1 MKLLC
6 PCNLFEEKLPFTIYD
21 LLFQKTSDTMKKLYL
36 LFLLLPCAISGNS
49 QTVNDLFQESD
60 VKISWLGIDFS
71 HVKLIGN
78 FAEFFEAGEKSS
90 WQIRD
95 IYFPRWNYIILGEPE
110 KYDIKGMLR
119 KPDIWYDID
128 MIGDINARTSLDE
141 IESYNAIKFT
151 GEDIQS
157 FVDQYNLEG
166 KEGIGVLFI
175 AECLNKNAEEAYYHF
190 VAINMKNRN
199 VLFHERLR
207 GEPNGFGLRNYWANS
222 IFTVIRNI
230 REYYFGSWKS
240 KIKPSSQV

>member
-1 MKLLC
+1 
-6 PCNLFEEKLPFTIYD
+6 
-21 LLFQKTSDTMKKLYL
+21 MKKSYL
-36 LFLLLPCAISGNS
+36 LLGMLCCMVTVKS
-49 QTVNDLFQESD
+49 QTVRDIFYDSD

-95 IYFPRWNYIILGEPE
+95 IYFPRWNNIILNEPE
-110 KYDIKGMLR
+110 KYDIRGMIR
-119 KPDIWYDID
+119 KPDLWYDID
-128 MIGDINARTSLDE
+128 MLGDINSQTSLDE
-141 IESYNAIKFT
+141 IESYNTVKFSE
-151 GEDIQS
+151 EDIQS
-157 FVDQYNLEG
+157 FVNQYNLQD
-166 KEGIGVLFI
+166 KEGIGILFI

-190 VAINMKNRN
+190 VAINMKNKE

-222 IFTVIRNI
+222 IYSVIRNI